1 MELYVWYR
9 RPTFKCEDAI
19 NANTIFWRINKPLVK
34 PVFLAASGKL
44 GRFEYKLVDFI
55 VSDTYK
61 KTYLANFFH
70 FLLSSNLTTS

>member
-19 NANTIFWRINKPLVK
+19 NANMIFWRINKPLVK
-34 PVFLAASGKL
+34 PVFLGKL

-55 VSDTYK
+55 VSDTYIQEDIFGK
-61 KTYLANFFH
+61 
-70 FLLSSNLTTS
+70 FLPLSSQ